1 MTTSGCCPTFVHAIL
16 SRVSFP
22 AMSIF
27 LNSSPSGTLPASR
40 MIPPGRW
47 APRLRACAWSAV
59 VGAVFCGTAQA
70 FPPAPYYTLYGVVR
84 DQVGQTVTAEGAEV
98 ILLKGGVEV
107 GRTPIT
113 SSRID
118 QNYEL
123 NMRLDQNRSG
133 TTFYTDKAVAAGG
146 LFSLVVSMNGALFY
160 PIEVSGNLTAG
171 KGGERVK
178 LDLTLGEDK
187 DKDGLPDTW
196 EAWQL
201 YQAGLYPDENGLWD
215 LSLLDKN
222 GDFDKDGQSNLLEY
236 IAGTFAG
243 DATETFALTI
253 KEKLPQS
260 VRFEFYGITGKVYTI
275 ESTLDMKTWTRVPFA
290 VGAPGTGSNGYQ
302 ASDVGIVSAFTA
314 PRSGTSEFFRL
325 SVR

>member
-1 MTTSGCCPTFVHAIL
+1 ML
-16 SRVSFP
+16 SRGKPPSLLLRGCSHWQALFG
-22 AMSIF
+22 F
-27 LNSSPSGTLPASR
+27 LLVA
-40 MIPPGRW
+40 
-47 APRLRACAWSAV
+47 
-59 VGAVFCGTAQA
+59 GTASA

-113 SSRID
+113 SNRID
-118 QNYEL
+118 QSYEL
-123 NMRLDQNRSG
+123 NMRLDQNRTG
-133 TTFYTDKAVAAGG
+133 TTFYTDKAIAASG
-146 LFSLVVSMNGALFY
+146 LFSLVVSMNGVLFY

-178 LDLTLGEDK
+178 LDLTLGEDL

-201 YQAGLYPDENGLWD
+201 YQAGVENYED
-215 LSLLDKN
+215 LTLLDKN

-243 DATETFALTI
+243 DATETFGLTI

-275 ESTLDMKTWTRVPFA
+275 ESSLDMKTWTRVPFA
-290 VGAPGTGSNGYQ
+290 VGAPGTGSTGYQ
-302 ASDVGIVSAFTA
+302 ATDVSVVSAFTA
-314 PRSGTSEFFRL
+314 PRSGSSEFYRL

>member
-1 MTTSGCCPTFVHAIL
+1 MTDSFAPYLKLSNWCRHGWHAL
-16 SRVSFP
+16 GLLL
-22 AMSIF
+22 A
-27 LNSSPSGTLPASR
+27 T
-40 MIPPGRW
+40 
-47 APRLRACAWSAV
+47 
-59 VGAVFCGTAQA
+59 GTAVA
-70 FPPAPYYTLYGVVR
+70 FPPAPYYSLYGMVR

-107 GRTPIT
+107 GRTPIV
-113 SSRID
+113 SNRID
-118 QNYEL
+118 QSYEL
-123 NMRLDQNRSG
+123 NLRLDQNRSG

-146 LFSLVVSMNGALFY
+146 LFSVVVAMNGELFY

-171 KGGERVK
+171 KGGERVQ
-178 LDLTLGEDK
+178 LDLTLGEDL

-201 YQAGLYPDENGLWD
+201 YQAGLYPGDDGRWD
-215 LSLLDKN
+215 LSLIDKN

-243 DATETFALTI
+243 DATETFSLAI
-253 KEKLPQS
+253 KEKLPES
-260 VRFEFYGITGKVYTI
+260 VRLEFYGITGKVYTL

-290 VGAPGTGSNGYQ
+290 VGAPGTGNNAHQ
-302 ASDVGIVSAFTA
+302 AGTVGIVSAFTV
-314 PRSGTSEFFRL
+314 PRSGTKEFYRL

>member
-1 MTTSGCCPTFVHAIL
+1 MFECHDAIPTAKNRHLLGWAGF
-16 SRVSFP
+16 
-22 AMSIF
+22 F
-27 LNSSPSGTLPASR
+27 LLVVTGIAS
-40 MIPPGRW
+40 
-47 APRLRACAWSAV
+47 
-59 VGAVFCGTAQA
+59 A
-70 FPPAPYYTLYGVVR
+70 FPPAPYYTLYGMVR
-84 DQVGQTVTAEGAEV
+84 DQVGQTVTAEGAMV

-113 SSRID
+113 SNRLD
-118 QNYEL
+118 QSYEL
-123 NMRLDQNRSG
+123 NLRIDQNRSG

-146 LFSLVVSMNGALFY
+146 LFSLVISMNGELFY

-215 LSLLDKN
+215 LSLIDKN
-222 GDFDKDGQSNLLEY
+222 GDFDKDGQSNLFEY

-243 DATETFALTI
+243 DSTETFGLTI

-290 VGAPGTGSNGYQ
+290 VGAPGAGNNAHQ

-314 PRSGTSEFFRL
+314 PRSSSSEFYRL

>member
-1 MTTSGCCPTFVHAIL
+1 MRA
-16 SRVSFP
+16 
-22 AMSIF
+22 F
-27 LNSSPSGTLPASR
+27 LKHTIWVRRELLGGVMVICWVLLAAS
-40 MIPPGRW
+40 
-47 APRLRACAWSAV
+47 AH
-59 VGAVFCGTAQA
+59 A

-98 ILLKGGVEV
+98 ILVKGGVEV

-113 SSRID
+113 SSQID
-118 QNYEL
+118 RNYEL
-123 NMRLDQNRSG
+123 SMRLDQNRSG
-133 TTFYTDKAVAAGG
+133 TTFYTDKAIAASG

-171 KGGERVK
+171 KGGERVE

-187 DKDGLPDTW
+187 DKDSLPDTW

-201 YQAGLYPDENGLWD
+201 YQAGLYPDENGNWD
-215 LSLLDKN
+215 LRLLDED

-243 DATETFALTI
+243 DATETFGLTI
-253 KEKLPQS
+253 KEKLPES
-260 VRFEFYGITGKVYTI
+260 VRFEFYGIAGKVYTI

-290 VGAPGTGSNGYQ
+290 VGAPGSGSGGYQ

-314 PRSGTSEFFRL
+314 PRSGSSEFFRL

>member
-1 MTTSGCCPTFVHAIL
+1 MFL
-16 SRVSFP
+16 RV
-22 AMSIF
+22 A
-27 LNSSPSGTLPASR
+27 NSSRFLCGCRHSLALLGFLLVSGIAH
-40 MIPPGRW
+40 
-47 APRLRACAWSAV
+47 
-59 VGAVFCGTAQA
+59 A
-70 FPPAPYYTLYGVVR
+70 FPPAPYYTLYGMVR

-113 SSRID
+113 SIRLDHS
-118 QNYEL
+118 YEL
-123 NMRLDQNRSG
+123 NLRIDQNRSG
-133 TTFYTDKAVAAGG
+133 TTFYTEKAIAAQG
-146 LFSLVVSMNGALFY
+146 LFSLVVSMNGELFY

-171 KGGERVK
+171 KGGERVN
-178 LDLTLGEDK
+178 LDLTLGEDL
-187 DKDGLPDTW
+187 DKDGLPDVW

-201 YQAGLYPDENGLWD
+201 YQAGLYPDENGEWD
-215 LSLLDKN
+215 LSLIDPN

-243 DATETFALTI
+243 DATETFGLTI
-253 KEKLPQS
+253 KEKLPES

-275 ESTLDMKTWTRVPFA
+275 ESSLDMQTWTRVPFA
-290 VGAPGTGSNGYQ
+290 VGAPGAGNNAHQ

-314 PRSGTSEFFRL
+314 PRATHSEFYRL

>member
-1 MTTSGCCPTFVHAIL
+1 MAQ
-16 SRVSFP
+16 RVAHGSISF
-22 AMSIF
+22 
-27 LNSSPSGTLPASR
+27 NNPSLRRLALTLLLVTGVAS
-40 MIPPGRW
+40 
-47 APRLRACAWSAV
+47 
-59 VGAVFCGTAQA
+59 A
-70 FPPAPYYTLYGVVR
+70 FPPAPYYTLYGMVR

-113 SSRID
+113 SSRLD
-118 QNYEL
+118 QSYEL

-146 LFSLVVSMNGALFY
+146 LFSLVVSMNGEFFY
-160 PIEVSGNLTAG
+160 PIEVSGTLTAG
-171 KGGERVK
+171 KGGERVN

-222 GDFDKDGQSNLLEY
+222 GDFDQDGQSNLLEY

-243 DATETFALTI
+243 DATETFGLSI

-275 ESTLDMKTWTRVPFA
+275 ESTLDMKTWTRVPFS
-290 VGAPGTGSNGYQ
+290 VGAPGAGNNAHQ
-302 ASDVGIVSAFTA
+302 AGDVGIVSAFAA
-314 PRSGTSEFFRL
+314 PRSGTSEFYRL

>member
-1 MTTSGCCPTFVHAIL
+1 
-16 SRVSFP
+16 
-22 AMSIF
+22 
-27 LNSSPSGTLPASR
+27 
-40 MIPPGRW
+40 MIPPVRW
-47 APRLRACAWSAV
+47 VRRFRALAGSV
-59 VGAVFCGTAQA
+59 VAGALSGGVAHA
-70 FPPAPYYTLYGVVR
+70 FPPAPYYTLHGVVR

-118 QNYEL
+118 ENYEL
-123 NMRLDQNRSG
+123 NIRIDQNRSG
-133 TTFYTDKAVAAGG
+133 TTLYSDKAIAAGG

-201 YQAGLYPDENGLWD
+201 YQAGLYPDANGDWD
-215 LSLLDKN
+215 LSLIDRN

-243 DATETFALTI
+243 DATETFSLVI

-260 VRFEFYGITGKVYTI
+260 VRLEFYGITGKVYTI
-275 ESTLDMKTWTRVPFA
+275 ESSLDMKTWTRVPFT
-290 VGAPGTGSNGYQ
+290 VGAPGTGANGYQ
-302 ASDVGIVSAFTA
+302 AKDVGVVSAFTA
-314 PRSGTSEFFRL
+314 PRAGTSEFYRL

>member
-1 MTTSGCCPTFVHAIL
+1 MK
-16 SRVSFP
+16 
-22 AMSIF
+22 SIF
-27 LNSSPSGTLPASR
+27 KPLLLLLLAASSS
-40 MIPPGRW
+40 
-47 APRLRACAWSAV
+47 
-59 VGAVFCGTAQA
+59 QA

-107 GRTPIT
+107 GRTPINST
-113 SSRID
+113 LID

-123 NMRLDQNRSG
+123 QMRLDQNRSG

-160 PIEVSGNLTAG
+160 PIEVAGNLTAG

-187 DKDGLPDTW
+187 DKDGLPDVW

-201 YQAGLYPDENGLWD
+201 YQAGLSPDENGNWN
-215 LSLLDKN
+215 LSLIDRN
-222 GDFDKDGQSNLLEY
+222 GDFDQDGQSNQLEY
-236 IAGTFAG
+236 LAGTFAG
-243 DATETFALTI
+243 DATETFGLTI
-253 KEKLPQS
+253 KEKLAQS
-260 VRFEFYGITGKVYTI
+260 VRFEFYAITGKIYTI
-275 ESTLDMKTWTRVPFA
+275 ESTLDLKTWTRVPFA
-290 VGAPGTGSNGYQ
+290 VGAPGTGNNAHQ
-302 ASDVGIVSAFTA
+302 ATDVGVVSAFTA
-314 PRSGTSEFFRL
+314 PRASAAEFYRL

>member
-1 MTTSGCCPTFVHAIL
+1 ML
-16 SRVSFP
+16 SRGKPPSLLLRGCSHWQALFG
-22 AMSIF
+22 F
-27 LNSSPSGTLPASR
+27 LLVA
-40 MIPPGRW
+40 
-47 APRLRACAWSAV
+47 
-59 VGAVFCGTAQA
+59 GTASA
-70 FPPAPYYTLYGVVR
+70 FPPAPYYTLYGIVR

-113 SSRID
+113 SNRID
-118 QNYEL
+118 QSYEL
-123 NMRLDQNRSG
+123 NMRLDQNRTG
-133 TTFYTDKAVAAGG
+133 TTFYTDKAIAASG
-146 LFSLVVSMNGALFY
+146 LFSLVVSMNGVLFY

-178 LDLTLGEDK
+178 LDLTLGEDL

-201 YQAGLYPDENGLWD
+201 YQAGVENYED
-215 LSLLDKN
+215 LTLRDKN

-243 DATETFALTI
+243 DATETFGLTI

-275 ESTLDMKTWTRVPFA
+275 ESSLDMKTWTRVPFA
-290 VGAPGTGSNGYQ
+290 VGAPGTGSTGYQ
-302 ASDVGIVSAFTA
+302 ATDVSVVSAFTA
-314 PRSGTSEFFRL
+314 PRSGSSEFYRL

>member
-1 MTTSGCCPTFVHAIL
+1 MKCWLRNLGLALLALLTSEVAL
-16 SRVSFP
+16 
-22 AMSIF
+22 
-27 LNSSPSGTLPASR
+27 
-40 MIPPGRW
+40 
-47 APRLRACAWSAV
+47 
-59 VGAVFCGTAQA
+59 A
-70 FPPAPYYTLYGVVR
+70 FPPAPYYTLYGMVR

-113 SSRID
+113 LSQIDSNYQLFMRID
-118 QNYEL
+118 QA
-123 NMRLDQNRSG
+123 RSG

-146 LFSLVVSMNGALFY
+146 LFSLVVAMNGELFY
-160 PIEVSGNLTAG
+160 PIEVSGTLTAG

-187 DKDGLPDTW
+187 DKDGLPDNW

-201 YQAGLYPDENGLWD
+201 YQAGHYPNANGDWD
-215 LSLLDKN
+215 LTLIDKN
-222 GDFDKDGQSNLLEY
+222 GDFDQDGQSNLLEY

-243 DATETFALTI
+243 DATETFGLSI

-275 ESTLDMKTWTRVPFA
+275 ERSADMKTWTRVPFA
-290 VGAPGTGSNGYQ
+290 VGTPGSESSAHQ
-302 ASDVGIVSAFTA
+302 ATDVGIVSAFTIPQSA
-314 PRSGTSEFFRL
+314 DKEFYRL
-325 SVR
+325 TVR

>member
-1 MTTSGCCPTFVHAIL
+1 
-16 SRVSFP
+16 VSLTHHSLVLRCLFSLLL
-22 AMSIF
+22 AMGI
-27 LNSSPSGTLPASR
+27 AS
-40 MIPPGRW
+40 
-47 APRLRACAWSAV
+47 
-59 VGAVFCGTAQA
+59 A
-70 FPPAPYYTLYGVVR
+70 FPPAPYYTLHGMVR

-113 SSRID
+113 SSQID
-118 QNYEL
+118 QNYQL
-123 NMRLDQNRSG
+123 NMRLDQNRGG
-133 TTFYTDKAVAAGG
+133 TTFYTEKAVAAGG
-146 LFSLVVSMNGALFY
+146 LFSLVVSMNGELFY

-171 KGGERVK
+171 NGGERVK
-178 LDLTLGEDK
+178 LDLTLGEDI

-201 YQAGLYPDENGLWD
+201 YQAGLYPDEDGEWD
-215 LSLLDKN
+215 LSLIDPN

-243 DATETFALTI
+243 DATETFGLTI
-253 KEKLPQS
+253 KEKLPES

-290 VGAPGTGSNGYQ
+290 VGAPGAGNNAHQ
-302 ASDVGIVSAFTA
+302 ASDVGIVSAFTV
-314 PRSGTSEFFRL
+314 PRSSTSEFYRL

>member
-1 MTTSGCCPTFVHAIL
+1 VSLIHHSLVLRCLFIQLLAIG
-16 SRVSFP
+16 
-22 AMSIF
+22 I
-27 LNSSPSGTLPASR
+27 AS
-40 MIPPGRW
+40 
-47 APRLRACAWSAV
+47 
-59 VGAVFCGTAQA
+59 A
-70 FPPAPYYTLYGVVR
+70 FPPAPYYRLYGMVR
-84 DQVGQTVTAEGAEV
+84 DRVGQTVTAEGAEV

-107 GRTPIT
+107 GRAPIT
-113 SSRID
+113 ANRLD
-118 QNYEL
+118 QSYEL
-123 NMRLDQNRSG
+123 NMRLDQNRTG
-133 TTFYTDKAVAAGG
+133 TTFYTDKAIAASG
-146 LFSLVVSMNGALFY
+146 LFSLVVSMNGEWFY

-178 LDLTLGEDK
+178 LDLTLGEDL

-201 YQAGLYPDENGLWD
+201 YQAGVENYED
-215 LSLLDKN
+215 LTLLDKD

-243 DATETFALTI
+243 DATETFGLTI

-275 ESTLDMKTWTRVPFA
+275 ESSLDMKTWTRVPFA

-302 ASDVGIVSAFTA
+302 ATDVSVVSAFTA
-314 PRSGTSEFFRL
+314 PRSGSSEFYRL

>member
-1 MTTSGCCPTFVHAIL
+1 MTNLLGSCAKL
-16 SRVSFP
+16 SKWCRHGWYSLGLMLV
-22 AMSIF
+22 
-27 LNSSPSGTLPASR
+27 T
-40 MIPPGRW
+40 
-47 APRLRACAWSAV
+47 
-59 VGAVFCGTAQA
+59 GTAVA
-70 FPPAPYYTLYGVVR
+70 FPPAPYYTIYGVVR

-107 GRTPIT
+107 GRTPIV
-113 SSRID
+113 SNRID
-118 QNYEL
+118 QSYEL
-123 NMRLDQNRSG
+123 NLRIDQNRSG

-146 LFSLVVSMNGALFY
+146 LFSVVVSMNGELFY

-178 LDLTLGEDK
+178 LDLTLGEDR

-201 YQAGLYPDENGLWD
+201 YQAGLYPGDDGLWD
-215 LSLLDKN
+215 LSLLDKG

-243 DATETFALTI
+243 DATETFGLSI
-253 KEKLPQS
+253 QEKLPQN

-275 ESTLDMKTWTRVPFA
+275 ESSFDMKTWTRVPFA
-290 VGAPGTGSNGYQ
+290 IGAPGTGNNAHQ
-302 ASDVGIVSAFTA
+302 ATDVGIVSAFTA
-314 PRSGTSEFFRL
+314 PRSSAAEFYRL